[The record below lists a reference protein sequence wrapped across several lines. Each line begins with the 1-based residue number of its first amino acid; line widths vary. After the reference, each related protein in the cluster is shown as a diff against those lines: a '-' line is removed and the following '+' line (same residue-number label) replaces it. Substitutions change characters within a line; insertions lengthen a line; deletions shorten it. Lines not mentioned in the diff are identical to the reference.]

1 MTKTKICGITNFVDG
16 SLAAQLGAWAIGFVF
31 YPNSPRYILPEN
43 AAQIT
48 RQLANYPV
56 KTIGVFVN
64 ETPERINSIAAKVR
78 LDYVQLHGTE
88 PEIACRK
95 IERPYIKNIRSI
107 EELAFLRLFWRFRL
121 SNRRPR
127 HRKLGWHRQ
136 ISRLA
141 ARQAN
146 QIPKQAAYALWRII
160 YRKYRR
166 RNRPD
171 TPRFFGHIQQ
181 HRDKTRRKKS
191 PPNATTFCQ
200 IKRKI
205 L

>member
-107 EELAFLRLFWRFRL
+107 EELADYSGAFAYLIDAHDTENWGGTGKLADWQLAKQIKSQSKPLML
-121 SNRRPR
+121 SGGLSTENIAVAID
-127 HRKLGWHRQ
+127 Q
-136 ISRLA
+136 I
-141 ARQAN
+141 
-146 QIPKQAAYALWRII
+146 
-160 YRKYRR
+160 
-166 RNRPD
+166 RPD
-171 TPRFFGHIQQ
+171 FLDISSSIETKPGEKNHHLMRQLFA
-181 HRDKTRRKKS
+181 KLKEK
-191 PPNATTFCQ
+191 
-200 IKRKI
+200 
-205 L
+205 